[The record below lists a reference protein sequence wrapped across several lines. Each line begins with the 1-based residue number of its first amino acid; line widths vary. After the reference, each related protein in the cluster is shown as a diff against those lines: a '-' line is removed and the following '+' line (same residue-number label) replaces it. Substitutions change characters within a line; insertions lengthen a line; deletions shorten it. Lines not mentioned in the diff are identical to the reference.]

1 MVEHPKSKSTQPN
14 YQTKWNILY
23 NGACR
28 FLSAI
33 GVTPLMAAMVQ
44 RTEYMFTVFEDV
56 DRGWKLLGETSIKA
70 RSIRGYRCRNYKMTA
85 NKFVLGEPKP
95 EVLEDWDPRWVI

>member
-1 MVEHPKSKSTQPN
+1 MPLRPKSKEEDDPN
-14 YQTKWNILY
+14 YHPLIKLRCTL
-23 NGACR
+23 CR

-44 RTEYMFTVFEDV
+44 GTEYMFTVFEDV

-95 EVLEDWDPRWVI
+95 EVLEDWDPR